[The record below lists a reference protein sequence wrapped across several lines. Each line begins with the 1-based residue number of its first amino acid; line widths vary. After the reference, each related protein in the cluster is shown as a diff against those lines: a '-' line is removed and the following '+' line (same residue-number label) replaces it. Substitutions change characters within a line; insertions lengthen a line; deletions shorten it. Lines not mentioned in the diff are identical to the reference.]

1 MGAHVV
7 RFEDLARLD
16 LYRRTGPFAHG
27 IPGKERGA
35 YFAVS
40 NHSKR
45 SLAVDVEA
53 DPDAAA
59 ALVGRSDVVLENFGS
74 TRMERL
80 GVAARTSTAA
90 RPELLFVSVSG
101 FGQSGPLAAYRA
113 YANNVHAYGGLSHL
127 TRAADGEPIHVGTVL
142 ADPLSSLTAA
152 TVIAAWALGDRRR
165 GGVVDLSMAEV
176 VADKVAEFI
185 AEASLG
191 AANWPPLASLPMGV
205 GLGQSPPPS
214 TRTLPAGSDR
224 FPYAPHGFHPTADD
238 RWIAISV
245 QSDDEWRALV
255 DALGRP
261 EALSEPDWATASRRW
276 DARRAI
282 ASALDE
288 VTRRAVADELF
299 HHLQRAGVRACP
311 VWTGA
316 DLIHDPHL
324 EAREFFPRIDHP
336 DDDLTDARL
345 VGLAWRFVGEP
356 AIRLRPPPRLG
367 EYELGGA
374 CP

>member
-16 LYRRTGPFAHG
+16 MYRRTGPFAHG

-53 DPDAAA
+53 HPEIAAE
-59 ALVGRSDVVLENFGS
+59 LVRRSDVVLENFGA

-80 GVAARTSTAA
+80 GIAARTSTAA
-90 RPELLFVSVSG
+90 RPDLLFVSVSG
-101 FGQSGPLAAYRA
+101 FGQSGPLATYRA

-142 ADPLSSLTAA
+142 ADPLSSITAA
-152 TVIAAWALGDRRR
+152 TVIAAWTLGERRC

-191 AANWPPLASLPMGV
+191 P
-205 GLGQSPPPS
+205 

-224 FPYAPHGFHPTADD
+224 FPYAPHGFHPTADE
-238 RWIAISV
+238 RWIGISV
-245 QSDDEWRALV
+245 QSDVEWRALV
-255 DALGRP
+255 DGLGRP
-261 EALSEPDWATASRRW
+261 RTLSEPDWATASRRW
-276 DARRAI
+276 DARRSI
-282 ASALDE
+282 ESALDE
-288 VTRRAVADELF
+288 ITRRADADELF
-299 HHLQRAGVRACP
+299 HRLQHSGVRACP
-311 VWTGA
+311 AWTGA

-324 EAREFFPRIDHP
+324 EAREFFPRIGHP
-336 DDDLTDARL
+336 DPDLTDARL

-367 EYELGGA
+367 EYQLEGES
-374 CP
+374 P